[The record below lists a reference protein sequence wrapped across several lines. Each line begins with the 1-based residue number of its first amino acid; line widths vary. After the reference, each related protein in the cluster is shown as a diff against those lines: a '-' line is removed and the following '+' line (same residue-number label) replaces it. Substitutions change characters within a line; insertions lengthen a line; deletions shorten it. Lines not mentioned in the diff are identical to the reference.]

1 MFTLTFFTIE
11 KNGRRKGGDLELIR
25 WQWLKQVENVKFW
38 RYDLLKEQEFL
49 CEGMELR
56 GC

>member
-1 MFTLTFFTIE
+1 MFTWTFFTIE